1 MDMSPSWLGW
11 VCSLGLPNAQGG
23 GALSWLGWCS
33 HFLDSLH
40 PPSFPR
46 TPRLTLRPSL
56 LPLPALLCACNR
68 KISGLDFRQKKTNS
82 NKNHHSP
89 FSTPDSSCLCLSPLP
104 HFPPIHPVLS
114 VLCPYFLSRASLL
127 AQLVKSLPAMQDTR
141 VRSLGPSSPAGRSPF
156 WKVQVLFSCAWSVC
170 AEEERVKRNLSLNS
184 LRGQSRLCGSN
195 NPCPASILPGILTA
209 TLPCFP
215 HSWMVTRAPPY
226 LLVSALDLTCPW
238 KFFPPHLHSLSGPV

>member
-11 VCSLGLPNAQGG
+11 VCSLGLPKVQGG

-56 LPLPALLCACNR
+56 LPLPALLCACDR

-82 NKNHHSP
+82 NNTNHHSP
-89 FSTPDSSCLCLSPLP
+89 FCTPDSSCLCLSRLP

-127 AQLVKSLPAMQDTR
+127 AQLVKNLPAMQDTR
-141 VRSLGPSSPAGRSPF
+141 VRSLGPPSPAGKAFLKGASVIFLCLEGLCRRRKGEKEPQLKFPQGS
-156 WKVQVLFSCAWSVC
+156 VQT
-170 AEEERVKRNLSLNS
+170 
-184 LRGQSRLCGSN
+184 LR
-195 NPCPASILPGILTA
+195 
-209 TLPCFP
+209 
-215 HSWMVTRAPPY
+215 
-226 LLVSALDLTCPW
+226 
-238 KFFPPHLHSLSGPV
+238 K